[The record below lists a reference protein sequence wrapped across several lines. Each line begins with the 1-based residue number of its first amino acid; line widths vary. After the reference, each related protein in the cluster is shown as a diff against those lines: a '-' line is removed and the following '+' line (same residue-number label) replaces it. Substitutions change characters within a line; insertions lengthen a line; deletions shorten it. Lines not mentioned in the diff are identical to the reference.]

1 TPGAPCCQMPCLPHL
16 VHPVR
21 RCSAP
26 TKRLADVPQQY
37 PWRLGSVACRGG
49 PGCHWPCGC
58 EQHLEQLCQSS
69 YSNYLEIVLVSI
81 VILNIS
87 KGNVLKSC
95 KLSYLF
101 PSGRR
106 TGRCSRGIGR
116 SGSLEGPRCQTAGTP
131 KSSSSSS
138 SAPSSSSSSA
148 PSSSSSSSYSC
159 SCSCSCSSAPGS
171 SSASSSSSSSSATSA
186 SSSTRGA

>member
-1 TPGAPCCQMPCLPHL
+1 
-16 VHPVR
+16 
-21 RCSAP
+21 
-26 TKRLADVPQQY
+26 
-37 PWRLGSVACRGG
+37 
-49 PGCHWPCGC
+49 
-58 EQHLEQLCQSS
+58 
-69 YSNYLEIVLVSI
+69 

-95 KLSYLF
+95 KLTYLF

-138 SAPSSSSSSA
+138 SAPSSSSS
-148 PSSSSSSSYSC
+148 
-159 SCSCSCSSAPGS
+159 
-171 SSASSSSSSSSATSA
+171 TSA
-186 SSSTRGA
+186 SSSTRGAPLLRLLLLPALPPEAVPEPSAASRVDEPAPLLRLLLPVRRVLWEDSPAWVDLPPNRSVSDLIRPLPRPAIAEQSPKIKMSKSISRSH

>member
-1 TPGAPCCQMPCLPHL
+1 MPCLPHL

-69 YSNYLEIVLVSI
+69 CSSYWEIVLVSI

-95 KLSYLF
+95 KLTYLF

-106 TGRCSRGIGR
+106 TGRCPFAVC
-116 SGSLEGPRCQTAGTP
+116 PR
-131 KSSSSSS
+131 
-138 SAPSSSSSSA
+138 
-148 PSSSSSSSYSC
+148 
-159 SCSCSCSSAPGS
+159 
-171 SSASSSSSSSSATSA
+171 
-186 SSSTRGA
+186 SSTRQKGKVCRVSPIWHTANMPRRRRWVYRVPPAGHTANQRSLFFLFQYFSYKFMFVNFVCHILSLWQSIFDSLPKLIFPGFM

>member
-1 TPGAPCCQMPCLPHL
+1 
-16 VHPVR
+16 
-21 RCSAP
+21 
-26 TKRLADVPQQY
+26 
-37 PWRLGSVACRGG
+37 
-49 PGCHWPCGC
+49 
-58 EQHLEQLCQSS
+58 
-69 YSNYLEIVLVSI
+69 VSI

-95 KLSYLF
+95 KLTYLF

-138 SAPSSSSSSA
+138 ST
-148 PSSSSSSSYSC
+148 PSSSSSSSS
-159 SCSCSCSSAPGS
+159 SCSCSSAPGS
-171 SSASSSSSSSSATSA
+171 SSSSSSSYSATSA
-186 SSSTRGA
+186 SSSTRGAPLLRLLLLPALPPKAVPESSTASRVDEPAPLLRLLLPVRRVLREDSPAWVDLPPNRSVSNLIRPLPRPAIAEQSPEIKMSKSISRCH